1 MKNKYIILDRDGT
14 INVDYGYVH
23 DIKKIN
29 FIDGAIEGLNKLK
42 NAGFRFI
49 IVTNQSGIGRGYF
62 TLKDYDIFNSVFL
75 EKLSNFG
82 INIDK
87 VYTCPHIEEDNCE
100 CRKPKLKMFNE
111 AINDFNVDTSNSY
124 VIGDKLRDISIS
136 DESDIKG
143 IIVGNTFEN
152 RKCFASLKE
161 AAEYIIYEEKK

>member
-87 VYTCPHIEEDNCE
+87 VYTCPHIEEDN
-100 CRKPKLKMFNE
+100 
-111 AINDFNVDTSNSY
+111 
-124 VIGDKLRDISIS
+124 
-136 DESDIKG
+136 
-143 IIVGNTFEN
+143 
-152 RKCFASLKE
+152 
-161 AAEYIIYEEKK
+161 